1 MSWRTQGTSAMDALI
16 ERAWRAEA
24 TPQEVAMLTEWRR
37 ESIAN
42 EQQYRRTMAL
52 LTSLRAERPVAPP
65 MPSMQTILERSR
77 QARPPAPVRR
87 RRPVR
92 VIAAAAGFVAVALGG
107 YAAWRARV
115 NPSAVPLSAETA
127 PGVGYSTAALEM
139 ATVQL
144 SDGSIVRL
152 APNSTLRFVET
163 ATTREAILDG
173 RAYFTVAHNANR
185 VFRVRTRLGDATV
198 LGTRF
203 ELSTAAEELTL
214 VVVSGRV
221 GLAAGASSVE
231 VRGGQQSGVRNG
243 TALAPAPVPRPE
255 AMEEWVGKFLA
266 FRDTPVRDAAREIA
280 ETYGLRIVVGDS
292 VVANRTV
299 SGTFTDREAKHVLD
313 AVCLAV
319 SARCESRSGELVIT
333 SR

>member
-1 MSWRTQGTSAMDALI
+1 MSWRTQGSAMDAVI

-24 TPQEVAMLTEWRR
+24 TPQEIETLTAWRR
-37 ESIAN
+37 ASIAN
-42 EQQYRRTMAL
+42 EQQYRRTLAM
-52 LTSLRAERPVAPP
+52 LTALRAERPDAPT
-65 MPSMQTILERSR
+65 MPSAQMILDRSR
-77 QARPPAPVRR
+77 HARPPAQGRR
-87 RRPVR
+87 QRSVR
-92 VIAAAAGFVAVALGG
+92 VIAAAAGFVAIALGG
-107 YAAWRARV
+107 YGAWRMRA

-127 PGVGYSTAALEM
+127 SGVGYSTAALEM

-144 SDGSIVRL
+144 SDGSVVRL

-163 ATTREAILDG
+163 ATTREAVLDG
-173 RAYFTVAHNANR
+173 RAYFSVAHNPAR
-185 VFRVRTRLGDATV
+185 IFRVRTRLGDATV

-221 GLAAGASSVE
+221 GLAAGANSVE
-231 VRGGQQSGVRNG
+231 VRGGEQSGVRHG
-243 TALAPAPVPRPE
+243 TTIAPAPVPRPE
-255 AMEEWVGKFLA
+255 TMEEWVGKFLA
-266 FRDTPVRDAAREIA
+266 FRDTPVREAAREIA
-280 ETYGLRIVVGDS
+280 ETYRVRVVVSDS

-299 SGTFTDREAKHVLD
+299 SGTFTDREVKHVLD

-319 SARCESRSGELVIT
+319 NARCEARSGEVVIT

>member
-1 MSWRTQGTSAMDALI
+1 MSWRTQSGSAMDALI
-16 ERAWRAEA
+16 ERAWRTEA
-24 TPQEVAMLTEWRR
+24 TPQEIETLAAWRR

-42 EQQYRRTMAL
+42 EQQYRRTIAMLTAL
-52 LTSLRAERPVAPP
+52 RVDRSDAPP
-65 MPSMQTILERSR
+65 MPSMQTILERPR
-77 QARPPAPVRR
+77 EARPAAPARR
-87 RRPVR
+87 RRSVG
-92 VIAAAAGFVAVALGG
+92 VVAAAAGFVALALGG
-107 YAAWRARV
+107 YAALRARA
-115 NPSAVPLSAETA
+115 NPPGVPLSAETA
-127 PGVGYSTAALEM
+127 SGVGYSTAALEM

-144 SDGSIVRL
+144 SDGSVVRL

-163 ATTREAILDG
+163 ATTREAVLDG
-173 RAYFTVAHNANR
+173 RAFFSVAHNPAR

-203 ELSTAAEELTL
+203 ELSTAAQELTL

-221 GLAAGASSVE
+221 GLAAGANSVE
-231 VRGGQQSGVRNG
+231 VRGGEQSGVRNG

-255 AMEEWVGKFLA
+255 TMEEWVGKFLA
-266 FRDTPVRDAAREIA
+266 FRDTPVREAAREIA
-280 ETYGLRIVVGDS
+280 ETYGLRVVIGDS

-319 SARCESRSGELVIT
+319 NARCEARSGEVVIT